1 MWIVGII
8 GAGIVT
14 ALIQLAIGGF
24 QADFVEWM
32 RVLLLHQ
39 FAVSHGLIA
48 VLGFIINVLYPERT
62 AARLGWPSGPFQ
74 VKYGFAQLGLGVMGV
89 LAIWFQGNFWVGVLV
104 TLYIYGLSGLWT
116 HTQEILRA
124 RKVTRN
130 VAGVELFNIILD
142 IVYHLVLTWMS
153 LQIPGIWVLS

>member
-24 QADFVEWM
+24 QANFVEWM

-39 FAVSHGLIA
+39 FAVSHGIIA

-62 AARLGWPSGPFQ
+62 AAKLGWPSGPFQ
-74 VKYGFAQLGLGVMGV
+74 VKYGFAQFGLGVMGV

-116 HTQEILRA
+116 HTQEILRK
-124 RKVTRN
+124 RKETGRTD
-130 VAGVELFNIILD
+130 GIELFNIILD

-153 LQIPGIWVLS
+153 LQIPGIWVLQ